1 MKRYLLALVLVMGCT
16 DLIGPEDPEWLE
28 SCVFTLSQEQ
38 PFTIT
43 SEELSRCSDIKFLVV
58 NFCGFD
64 NYPSEISGTVQH
76 PPREP
81 RPLSRPTAFD
91 PWH

>member
-28 SCVFTLSQEQ
+28 SCVFTLAQDQ

-43 SEELSRCSDIKFLVV
+43 RGALSKCSEVKFLMV
-58 NFCGFD
+58 NFCGAF
-64 NYPSEISGTVQH
+64 NEPSEAVVEWLPAEHRTG
-76 PPREP
+76 R
-81 RPLSRPTAFD
+81 
-91 PWH
+91 